1 MQLLLFQY
9 GVGTKIREAGLY
21 STVRVYQESIIR
33 RFFLSISRV
42 FFNTI
47 TRVFNSETCVFYTV
61 PTRRSVF
68 CSYRMFFTEKLF
80 GSNGL

>member
-47 TRVFNSETCVFYTV
+47 TRVFHSETCVFYTV
-61 PTRRSVF
+61 PEEA
-68 CSYRMFFTEKLF
+68 FFIPKECFL
-80 GSNGL
+80 